1 MSSRKSHL
9 LVRLA
14 LSDQEYWLLHLNDP
28 TLETR
33 TLEVFYWP
41 RKSFNWQ
48 SYKISIWQVLQK
60 SDFDVIYLNFWS
72 NIALRGQNEA
82 SSFFLS
88 EDIFLKID
96 LMKCGSIKKICWNV
110 WKSFCYLYSKGW
122 TQKLILPLL
131 LVWDPLV
138 PLTLFAPA
146 YLSIFR
152 WGGGTLNVLGL
163 DGVRVLIIF
172 GNDLLWNDLP
182 YYEIS
187 VFLTN
192 FTFILRRNEII
203 LWPGVKS
210 VHHPSPNS

>member
-48 SYKISIWQVLQK
+48 SYKISTWQVLQK

-138 PLTLFAPA
+138 PLTLFAPGVEGGSRICIKPCKYTFERVGKA
-146 YLSIFR
+146 WLSQLWVWR
-152 WGGGTLNVLGL
+152 
-163 DGVRVLIIF
+163 RVV
-172 GNDLLWNDLP
+172 
-182 YYEIS
+182 Y
-187 VFLTN
+187 
-192 FTFILRRNEII
+192 TFYP
-203 LWPGVKS
+203 WP
-210 VHHPSPNS
+210 